1 MQGLE
6 AFCIFLYFCA
16 RPRTLLDIGDKFGR
30 SESLVSRIVSTA
42 FKFVYFRIKSILF
55 WDQARLTLG
64 KLNEY
69 GDTIARKS
77 GINHGDI
84 KYIGMI
90 DGTFRRCARPTEDQ
104 EGNYSGWK
112 HAHGIKFQGVMAPDG
127 IMMHL
132 GGPYQAKMHDARI
145 LATSGL
151 QERLDISV
159 GRHRGMR
166 IYGDA
171 AYGSRYRWVVSAL
184 RHHQLHTP
192 ALRRRNRI
200 MSSARI
206 VVEWG
211 FGLTTKYVYLL
222 SV

>member
-1 MQGLE
+1 M
-6 AFCIFLYFCA
+6 
-16 RPRTLLDIGDKFGR
+16 
-30 SESLVSRIVSTA
+30 V
-42 FKFVYFRIKSILF
+42 FKFVYFHIKSILF

-69 GDTIARKS
+69 GDAIARKS

-90 DGTFRRCARPTEDQ
+90 DSTFRRCARPTEDQ

-112 HAHGIKFQGVMAPDG
+112 HAHGIKFQGVMAPNG

-151 QERLDISV
+151 QKQLGISV
-159 GRHRGMR
+159 G
-166 IYGDA
+166 
-171 AYGSRYRWVVSAL
+171 
-184 RHHQLHTP
+184 
-192 ALRRRNRI
+192 
-200 MSSARI
+200 
-206 VVEWG
+206 
-211 FGLTTKYVYLL
+211 
-222 SV
+222 